1 MERLISPE
9 HGGELKKQEN
19 GFYQAFEGDYLHII
33 KEDGTPMV
41 LKDSVTF
48 GKLLPLGDGNNFYSK
63 SRYDVPTNKFY
74 LDKNRNIIVP
84 LFIEKE
90 DVDAYS
96 SVGVREP
103 ATYDGVSITG
113 INTGKKIVIDEKG
126 EKLTGLELLNKASFK
141 FLSSVYQYK
150 IDTWLEN
157 QMTPEQIMAWHIEK
171 KSEEAPNEI
180 TPTELDYMMKV
191 ISGQQVELPYSIE
204 NIPKKQLSPLE
215 QKLLN
220 IEKLPEDLYY
230 EDSNY
235 FILHEYSKPSDY
247 DEQVYSIGLKFLN
260 GGLDAISNEDF
271 KYLYYSVDK
280 QKAMARYLLH
290 PYSLKEMDIIM
301 EHLSLNESKSK

>member
-41 LKDSVTF
+41 LKDPVTF
-48 GKLLPLGDGNNFYSK
+48 GKLLSLGDGNTFYSK

-90 DVDAYS
+90 DVNAYS

-126 EKLTGLELLNKASFK
+126 EKLTGLELLKKSTSE
-141 FLSSVYQYK
+141 FLNRVYEYK
-150 IDTWLEN
+150 NVTWLEN

-171 KSEEAPNEI
+171 KSEETPNEI

-204 NIPKKQLSPLE
+204 NVPKKEPSPLE
-215 QKLLN
+215 QKILSALDSPDSTN
-220 IEKLPEDLYY
+220 YY
-230 EDSNY
+230 IPN
-235 FILHEYSKPSDY
+235 EYNKPSDY
-247 DEQVYSIGLKFLN
+247 DEQVYSIGFKFLN
-260 GGLDAISNEDF
+260 GGLDAISSEDF

-280 QKAMARYLLH
+280 RKALERHYLCEEELMVMNIVVNH
-290 PYSLKEMDIIM
+290 INGLD
-301 EHLSLNESKSK
+301 ESKSK